1 MKNITLITGIVLLV
15 ANLLFGSILSV
26 YPSFNMWLNCGVIA
40 ATTVLVYTLS
50 IITLKDAFR
59 ISLSMLFGIFGFIA
73 FILGLF
79 APQQY
84 TDNWYLIAIIL
95 IVAFEAII
103 LTIAHIISKT
113 IK

>member
-1 MKNITLITGIVLLV
+1 MKNITLIVGIILLI
-15 ANLLFGSILSV
+15 ANLLFGSILSI
-26 YPSFNMWLNCGVIA
+26 YPAFNMWLNCGVIVA
-40 ATTVLVYTLS
+40 GTVLLYTVGQ
-50 IITLKDAFR
+50 IALKDGFK
-59 ISLSMLFGIFGFIA
+59 ISLSFLFGTLGFIC

-79 APQQY
+79 TPQQY

-103 LTIAHIISKT
+103 LTVAHIISKT

>member
-1 MKNITLITGIVLLV
+1 MKNITLIIGIILLV

-26 YPSFNMWLNCGVIA
+26 YPTFNMWLNCGVIA
-40 ATTVLVYTLS
+40 ATTALLYILKS
-50 IITLKDAFR
+50 IQLKDGFY
-59 ISLSMLFGIFGFIA
+59 ISLSMLFGIFGFVA

-79 APQQY
+79 APQRY

-95 IVAFEAII
+95 IGVFEAIL
-103 LTIAHIISKT
+103 LTITHIISKT